1 MHRMIYDYTKSI
13 LEKVSHDEQLFR
25 KELKKALRSLSAYE
39 IEKLRNW
46 LQFFTKNKPELQQCI
61 LDVNF

>member
-1 MHRMIYDYTKSI
+1 MIYDYTKSI

-25 KELKKALRSLSAYE
+25 KELKKALRSLSTYE

-46 LQFFTKNKPELQQCI
+46 LQFFTENKPELQQCI

>member
-1 MHRMIYDYTKSI
+1 MHRMIYDYTKSV
-13 LEKVSHDEQLFR
+13 LEKVSHDVQLFK
-25 KELKKALRSLSAYE
+25 KELKKALRTLLPFE

-46 LQFFTKNKPELQQCI
+46 LRYFTENKPELQQCV